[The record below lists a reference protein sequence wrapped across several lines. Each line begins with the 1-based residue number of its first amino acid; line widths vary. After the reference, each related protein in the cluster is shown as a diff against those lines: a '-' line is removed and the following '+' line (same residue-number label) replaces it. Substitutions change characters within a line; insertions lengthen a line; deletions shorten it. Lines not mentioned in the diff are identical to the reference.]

1 MVKWL
6 TIACQFV
13 RAREECILT
22 AYPDPISH
30 GDPWTIG
37 DGCTGPGIVEGTVWT
52 QEQADFAL
60 ETRLTAIGDAILKA
74 SKYPLNDNQLAAL
87 CDFAW
92 NEGLDALFDKSTL
105 WRLWQS
111 GRSFVVVAEYFE
123 EWDIACGR
131 VVQGLENRRI
141 LEKNLFL
148 SPVVSA

>member
-1 MVKWL
+1 MPLLRKPH
-6 TIACQFV
+6 
-13 RAREECILT
+13 RPCIVVHCRVG
-22 AYPDPISH
+22 SS
-30 GDPWTIG
+30 
-37 DGCTGPGIVEGTVWT
+37 E
-52 QEQADFAL
+52 
-60 ETRLTAIGDAILKA
+60 K
-74 SKYPLNDNQLAAL
+74 LAAL